1 MPKVLAVEIAK
12 IIQRIALLASPVFT
26 LFELSGFVVFCAT
39 LEFVPPPAF
48 SFLSIFEPPP
58 AFSSLSIFEP
68 PPAFSSLSIFEP
80 PPAFSS
86 LSIFE
91 PPPTFSFCSSTLNK
105 VEPSPSVNLNVM
117 SCFPRLRV
125 AT

>member
-39 LEFVPPPAF
+39 LEFEPPPAF

-58 AFSSLSIFEP
+58 AFSF
-68 PPAFSSLSIFEP
+68 
-80 PPAFSS
+80 

>member
-39 LEFVPPPAF
+39 LEFEPPPAF
-48 SFLSIFEPPP
+48 SF
-58 AFSSLSIFEP
+58 
-68 PPAFSSLSIFEP
+68 
-80 PPAFSS
+80 